1 MSNAVSNAVTDV
13 LPLSRKQTRVLARS
27 TKRVNLYEGSIRSGK
42 TFVQL
47 IGWLVFVAVGAPRRG
62 ALVMIGKTR
71 ESVYRN
77 IFEPI
82 ENDPTLAVFRPFV
95 SYRQGAPTAMIFGR
109 TVHVIGANDAKAES
123 KIRGFTVAGALV
135 DELTVLPELFFAQL
149 LGRMSVDGAR
159 LFATTNPDA
168 PRHWLK
174 VKYLNRL
181 GELPDWYVEHFT
193 MRDNPG
199 LSAEYIESLEREHSG
214 VWRQRFIEGR
224 WVAAEGAVYPEFD
237 LDRHAIARA
246 QLPPI
251 DRVLI
256 VGLDYGTTHRTR
268 AYLLGMGERE
278 ISTDELGRPVV
289 EPALFALDEFA
300 PDTATVGQHAAM
312 LQSWLNDQP
321 VESWRR
327 PDWLAVDPA
336 AAVMRQELFDRGM
349 TNTIRAHNSVLSGIQ
364 TISSLL
370 ANDRLFIVRESC
382 PRLLEA
388 LPGYR
393 WDSAAA
399 EKGETR
405 PIKQDD
411 DEADALRYAV
421 YTSRRYW
428 RAQIPLAPA
437 ESRESMEDD

>member
-1 MSNAVSNAVTDV
+1 MSNAVTDV
-13 LPLSRKQTRVLARS
+13 LPLSQKQTRVLARS

-42 TFVQL
+42 TFTQL
-47 IGWLVFVAVGAPRRG
+47 IAWLVFIATAAPKRG

-71 ESVYRN
+71 ESTFRN
-77 IFEPI
+77 LFEPI

-95 SYRQGAPTAMIFGR
+95 HYRQGAPTALMFGR
-109 TVHVIGANDAKAES
+109 VVHIIGANDAKAES

-135 DELTVLPELFFAQL
+135 DELTVLPREFFAQL

-174 VKYLNRL
+174 VDYLNRI
-181 GELPDWYVEHFT
+181 GELVDWYVEHFT

-199 LSAEYIESLEREHSG
+199 LSSEYIESLEREHSG
-214 VWRQRFIEGR
+214 VWRQRFIEGL
-224 WVAAEGAVYPEFD
+224 WVSAEGAVYPEFD
-237 LDRHAIARA
+237 VDKHAISRA
-246 QLPPI
+246 SLPTI
-251 DRVLI
+251 DEVLI

-268 AYLLGMGERE
+268 GYLLGRGQRLVSD
-278 ISTDELGRPVV
+278 IDGVTVSR
-289 EPALFALDEFA
+289 PALFVLDEFA
-300 PDTATVGQHAAM
+300 PDTATVGQHVSM
-312 LQSWLNDQP
+312 LQNWLADQP

-327 PDWLAVDPA
+327 PTWIAVDPA
-336 AAVMRQELFDRGM
+336 AAVVRQELFDRGQ
-349 TNTIRAHNSVLSGIQ
+349 TNTIRAHNSVLAGIQ

-382 PRLLEA
+382 PHLINS

-399 EKGETR
+399 AKGETR

-411 DEADALRYAV
+411 DEADALRYAIF
-421 YTSRRYW
+421 TSRRYW
-428 RAQIPLAPA
+428 RDTIPLAPA
-437 ESRESMEDD
+437 DNRESMEDE